1 MSATISEP
9 RLRDGRR
16 SRVRQWMAALA
27 MGVMA
32 GCASPPLPLPS
43 TTVILLPDEDGKVG
57 AVTVKNA
64 AGSQEIVQA
73 YGAVTADAAGP
84 AAAQHL
90 QRDAVEARFGDLMK
104 AQPSKPRSFVLYFR
118 LDRAELTDQ
127 SRTLLSEV
135 LKTARDRAPTR
146 IAVYGHAD
154 AIGGT
159 ERNLRLS
166 AERAAFVAA
175 QLRAA
180 EPGLKD
186 IEVEYFGDRW
196 PLVPARDGTAQ
207 PLNRR
212 VEVTI
217 L

>member
-1 MSATISEP
+1 MNGKP
-9 RLRDGRR
+9 RLHADRR
-16 SRVRQWMAALA
+16 WRVRQWMAAFA
-27 MGVMA
+27 VGVMA
-32 GCASPPLPLPS
+32 GCASSPPPLPR

-57 AVTVKNA
+57 TVTVKNE
-64 AGSQEIVQA
+64 AGAQEIVQA
-73 YGAVTADAAGP
+73 YGAVTTAAVGP
-84 AAAQHL
+84 AAATHL

-104 AQPSKPRSFVLYFR
+104 AQPSKPRSFVLYFK

-127 SRTLLSEV
+127 SRALLPEV
-135 LKTARDRAPTR
+135 LKAARDRAPTR
-146 IAVYGHAD
+146 IAVFGHAD
-154 AIGGT
+154 AIGSA
-159 ERNLRLS
+159 ERNLKLS

-180 EPGLKD
+180 EPGLED
-186 IEVEYFGDRW
+186 IEVEYFGDRS
-196 PLVPARDGTAQ
+196 PLVPAREGAAQ